1 MGLGHVGGLRRG
13 CRKPA
18 MGDTLP
24 RGALPLGASLP
35 TSAQD
40 PLSQARHPPPLP
52 PPLLQSG
59 L

>member
-1 MGLGHVGGLRRG
+1 
-13 CRKPA
+13 

-24 RGALPLGASLP
+24 REALPLGASLP
-35 TSAQD
+35 TSTQD